1 MSPKD
6 SHKDGKPLSLTEGI
20 KELRDTIGDNEQ
32 LRHIVELVEIGQKL
46 ESEQAFSETDAVEIA
61 DILLRT
67 RSPQQALDF
76 LKRLEAR
83 GPRTMLHRAVLGEIN
98 KRARVGCG

>member
-20 KELRDTIGDNEQ
+20 NELRVTIGDNEQ

-46 ESEQAFSETDAVEIA
+46 ESEQAFSKTDAVEIA
-61 DILLRT
+61 DILLRS
-67 RSPQQALDF
+67 RSPGEALDF
-76 LKRLEAR
+76 LERLAAR
-83 GPRTMLHRAVLGEIN
+83 GPRTMLHRAVLGEIT